1 MQNYLYLT
9 LALLFIA
16 TTYQIKPDFFTSLS
30 NFVHDNNPKNHT
42 ENILGLLTFRFI
54 KGNIKRCYHSMLS
67 RL

>member
-30 NFVHDNNPKNHT
+30 NFVHDKFVYGINQFTFNFSNFLFKN
-42 ENILGLLTFRFI
+42 
-54 KGNIKRCYHSMLS
+54 KLS
-67 RL
+67 K